1 MVGGEA
7 LGDAVNV
14 VVEPGDDSL
23 GARWVGVAKTFVKG
37 EGAGEEW
44 RP

>member
-1 MVGGEA
+1 MLGKA

-23 GARWVGVAKTFVKG
+23 GAWRVGVAEAFVKG
-37 EGAGEEW
+37 EGAGEER